1 MLSGDMERALRS
13 IIRDYR
19 RERIATQILAGMHAN
34 QAFGPAQSLTREA
47 LAEADRLIA
56 VLDATKPKV

>member
-1 MLSGDMERALRS
+1 MLASELERALMGVLRT
-13 IIRDYR
+13 YR
-19 RERIATQILAGMHAN
+19 RECIATQILAGMHAN
-34 QAFGPAQSLTREA
+34 QAFGPAQNLTREA